1 MEKNKLNLDL
11 DTVIKFSPVIV
22 VIFCF
27 FMSYKV
33 FVTPVDLERRLQK
46 YDEHIEKMYATK
58 TEVEQQEKQ
67 LNTISVKIDKIY
79 DYIIGKK

>member
-1 MEKNKLNLDL
+1 MEKNKLNFDV

-27 FMSYKV
+27 FMSYKL
-33 FVTPVDLERRLQK
+33 FVTPVDLEHRLQK
-46 YDEHIEKMYATK
+46 YDEHIEKIYATK

>member
-1 MEKNKLNLDL
+1 MEKSKIDF
-11 DTVIKFSPVIV
+11 DTIIKFSPAIV

-33 FVTPVDLERRLQK
+33 FVTPVDLEHRLQR
-46 YDEHIEKMYATK
+46 YDEHIEKVYATK
-58 TEVEQQEKQ
+58 TEIEQQEKNFNA
-67 LNTISVKIDKIY
+67 LSVKIDKIY

>member
-1 MEKNKLNLDL
+1 MEKNKLSLDV
-11 DTVIKFSPVIV
+11 DTLIRFSPVII

-67 LNTISVKIDKIY
+67 LNIISVKIDKIY

>member
-1 MEKNKLNLDL
+1 MEKNNKFDL
-11 DTVIKFSPVIV
+11 ETLIKFSPVIV
-22 VIFCF
+22 VVFCF
-27 FMSYKV
+27 FVSYKV
-33 FVTPVDLERRLQK
+33 FITPIDLENRLQK

-58 TEVEQQEKQ
+58 KEVEQQEKQ